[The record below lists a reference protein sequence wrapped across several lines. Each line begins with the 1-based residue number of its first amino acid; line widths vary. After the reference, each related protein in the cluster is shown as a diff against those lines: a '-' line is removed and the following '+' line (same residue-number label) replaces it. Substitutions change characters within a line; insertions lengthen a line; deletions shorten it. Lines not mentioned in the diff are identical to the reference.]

1 MKHLKTA
8 IWVVLALSLVLIVGR
23 PVARMLSWQEEYGEA
38 ESLVQTI
45 WPMSQSMNAY
55 EERFGRSPE
64 TLEDL
69 ASFDPDLNLS
79 ALAPYDVRLSP
90 EGRQRLFVRVNRRFA
105 FEIDD
110 RFQPSWAE
118 FTAVLEPPKDG
129 NLLQPNKIIPP
140 PFSETRRFA
149 D

>member
-1 MKHLKTA
+1 MRFIEEGCSDRETERTMKHLKTA

-90 EGRQRLFVRVNRRFA
+90 EGRQ
-105 FEIDD
+105 
-110 RFQPSWAE
+110 
-118 FTAVLEPPKDG
+118 
-129 NLLQPNKIIPP
+129 
-140 PFSETRRFA
+140 
-149 D
+149 

>member
-8 IWVVLALSLVLIVGR
+8 VWVVLALTLVVIVGR
-23 PVARMLSWQEEYGEA
+23 PVVRMLSWQEDYGEA
-38 ESLVQTI
+38 ESLVETI
-45 WPMSQSMNAY
+45 WPMSQSMKAY
-55 EERFGRSPE
+55 EEKFGRGPA

-79 ALAPYDVRLSP
+79 ALAPYGVTLSP
-90 EGRQRLFVRVNRRFA
+90 EGRQRLVVRVNRRFA

-118 FTAVLEPPKDG
+118 FTTVLEPPKR
-129 NLLQPNKIIPP
+129 P
-140 PFSETRRFA
+140 
-149 D
+149 